1 MKWKWEGAAPVLQL
15 ASPTLSQPGHDNWLA
30 LPLLAREGPRF
41 DKRRQARDVALVT
54 GPGRWIW
61 LQICSHQNTSCDN
74 AGCNHGSVF
83 KPKGN
88 SVVKRLCLSFR
99 KGRLRSLSHSGL
111 WWRCRLCLDLTECR
125 LNWRELMVGSVE
137 SNKESNKKRGLAFRV
152 CVWCQTCDCK
162 YHNSENK
169 QFEVGENGYTM
180 SFVGVEKPNLS

>member
-41 DKRRQARDVALVT
+41 DKRRRARDVALVT

-61 LQICSHQNTSCDN
+61 LQICSHQNTSCDK

-88 SVVKRLCLSFR
+88 SVAKRLCLSFR

-152 CVWCQTCDCK
+152 CVWCQACVLQI
-162 YHNSENK
+162 S
-169 QFEVGENGYTM
+169 
-180 SFVGVEKPNLS
+180 